1 MDAKHTPAP
10 WGVMNDGPLGDGKP
24 WTAHLEAAPGLT
36 LVSPHNSEPICRVS
50 GYCQPVEANARLIA
64 ESPVLLDIAE
74 RVWKHAKIDGTLPVL
89 LLQDI
94 EAAIARVK
102 GA

>member
-1 MDAKHTPAP
+1 MNAKHTPAP
-10 WGVMNDGPLGDGKP
+10 WRLGAGGKNIMSERAAIIVRDNKRP
-24 WTAHLEAAPGLT
+24 SQRIAEVLAEAHDIPGEEAD
-36 LVSPHNSEPICRVS
+36 
-50 GYCQPVEANARLIA
+50 ANARLIA

-74 RVWKHAKIDGTLPVL
+74 RVWKHAKIDDTLPVL